1 MPLQYVEHRIL
12 SANVKIYNL
21 KKDFQKKKK
30 YKPLYKKNCIVLA
43 SDGEQKTTKRWL
55 EHNLLQPFF
64 IVFFEA
70 RSSP

>member
-12 SANVKIYNL
+12 SANVKIYNP

-43 SDGEQKTTKRWL
+43 SDGEQKTTKR
-55 EHNLLQPFF
+55 
-64 IVFFEA
+64 
-70 RSSP
+70 